1 MTEYKNQSVDQ
12 IQKQLSN
19 KFEKDKQWRIRD
31 DQEIYL
37 AGQAIINETIGKI
50 QESKN
55 NWGKWALEP
64 LKTLEKEL
72 VDKHNSCNRIGLF
85 TDNENKRLL
94 NDIAQKI
101 DNAENIVLER
111 LMRNNAHRDI
121 IQKNTETKDTQGKA
135 FFNFD
140 KKTDTY
146 IFTDRS
152 NKPKIHEVLGQF
164 FTNDKNIYTIDYS
177 KCTNLKIKNK
187 MQQVLGGTSSCLIK
201 YDKKTWTYNLISNGA
216 IVDERALIWEW
227 VSLRT
232 AASTAV
238 SAKATER
245 ANNEKATDYSN
256 QNFINSPK
264 YQECLKNL
272 PASLKNKLSSQQ
284 LATLISKT
292 ESRLDTIIKEQ
303 KKLWWELEQ
312 DEPISRIHF
321 GSWLMEGHFINRQ
334 GTKKDIKIWEDKDS
348 FKNNA
353 LYDILDNN
361 EWPYKDYLTARI
373 KAKWAQ
379 ADHLT
384 KREQI
389 FNGSPENKEN
399 PNLAQAVEKF
409 SYGLDMLSQ
418 LVNKIEEEDWTSK
431 EVAALKVAIRNYKYS
446 LENTVPSSQELDEAK
461 KKLGDLF
468 VAYKSNDWSFSTMT
482 DRTARETVANL
493 LSGDKTNAQRSI
505 RELGKHLNVWWN
517 TKTTFLRDE
526 IANNENISF
535 GKLDYTEAF
544 QKIGTHLEIGE
555 KDTEAQV
562 QEKTK
567 LIDNLY
573 NCANAQAIFSL
584 LQNNGLIPANAPF
597 DEEMKKGCQKI
608 YDSLRAKKQAI
619 EQLDYS
625 PSAFKSKMEDEKIKL
640 EAKGNN
646 LTDDDRIR
654 LQSISVMLENPQML
668 QEALQNAKSAAENSL
683 KYEGISAL
691 LKWSLALPFA
701 KNGGKMS
708 WTNADIF
715 NSSHGLNGRLSYS
728 DETAVWLNEIGQ
740 MILEEVAICIVA
752 IALGAVTG
760 GVGTAAIY
768 GARFALKAAQ
778 GARYANKAYKI
789 KKTFTLM
796 RKLSKARKYWKMWR
810 EAEKLVAASRQ
821 VKNLQKGA
829 KLARTLDK
837 SWKVA
842 QRMKYAN
849 KLNDAR
855 RSLDAINK
863 SNKFVHL
870 NDLAKVWKLTDHLA
884 RWSHLLF
891 EGTWFHLSS
900 TVLRNALHGKNLTDG
915 VNPFG
920 YTEGPNG
927 EQISNFRG
935 YVQSIAFLGILKAI
949 GQPLQNLTGAALQ
962 KLMGEKIAGNWL
974 GKVLQWIASVGAEL
988 GTLTLAEQ
996 GISFALDQ
1004 ELSPITVESAIQ
1016 SLGIVIGLRLY
1027 WWGSMKIKNWK
1038 EWKHWLEEIT
1048 VENGEQE
1055 VVINGN
1061 GTVMSSST
1069 PNMPVGKNVLIPRM
1083 NESTWAYGK
1092 NATQEQLMRKR
1103 EQLNQEITKLKN
1115 QGIASTDPKITTREN
1130 AVKFIENKLNSAS
1143 YKEISLP
1150 ESNKVS
1156 IKNAS
1161 YNMAVNR
1168 YANWLAN
1175 VNEWIPNEIQLRPDG
1190 AKIALERN
1198 GKYKDIFDQ
1207 YESLL
1212 KDKPQWYEQKLQ
1224 ELDFML
1230 AERVTL
1236 DTWHTVEYTAKSEA
1250 ETSFKGLKKTYP
1262 ESELRQF
1269 ESSDGTFC
1277 IRKKSPEEVKLEA
1290 EIQTKKTMRDANNTM
1305 IQELSR
1311 KIDSIE
1317 TELKTKKEKSVEE
1330 KADEISKD
1338 RPEYYEKY
1346 AKESHTDLYEQYKTY
1361 QNTPNELKRLDTEF
1375 AERLILDN
1383 PWERKILF
1391 SEKWTHWSIKER
1403 AENSFKLLSKVEKYK
1418 WNIKLVQKTLNWEN
1432 VFVIEL
1438 VPEIGKLTNLKNQV
1452 IAQEGIIR
1460 WKESE
1465 LSKMQKKWDG
1475 LETIDESTTMFRSQE
1490 SAKEVGKAETANNTN
1505 LNTKQNQIGQ
1515 NMEQWEQI
1523 SNENLLGTQIDY
1535 QKKQIESNNKKIEA
1549 LEQKKS
1555 NGEELSQNEKKQ
1567 LELLKRANDALTLDI
1582 QSVNQWEGKFYN
1594 ASAQVDLLFQKAQTG
1609 EIPYKDI
1616 KLDWVSKSMF
1626 EASVFLQ
1633 GMKKWISTLNLQT
1646 PIEFIKKISY
1656 SLDAIKVK
1664 FGDRI
1669 STQWKKLIEFY
1680 SKQLKLIE
1688 AKKQQAR
1695 ELQENKDREL
1705 QENKDRELQEKQQ
1718 SQWVEF
1724 HQNNVK
1730 WFQEILEKYIKNNE
1744 KMLVW
1749 ESKNIEFSKSEIM
1762 NTLIEKG
1769 FPPKHKV
1776 KIDWL
1781 EFFLSDCYQELG
1793 RPWIVG
1799 YTTTGEVRLF
1809 YRSISEGIWRSTD
1822 GSDGPTLSKA
1832 QYLPNGS
1839 YETTTQVDFRLG
1851 KIFDKIPH
1859 MQRMPW
1865 MQSPW
1870 RWLLTFGSKYGFK
1883 RDIKYFL
1890 RPSLEREIKIYW
1902 DKRSAVNYYKWRDMA
1917 EVKKAYENYNA
1928 NLQLEKII
1936 DSYTF
1941 SHEILGD
1948 IHVDIVRGNIQ
1959 GQDVNIHFGHAV
1971 NNDPNSVFVIRWD
1984 FADSKLNTF
1993 WVPSKQLNLG
2003 PLVAKPLDYRVQA
2016 PRGRQDLK
2024 DYGDYVDIRP
2034 LYQNTPLIKQYKSQF
2049 LSKSSS

>member
-111 LMRNNAHRDI
+111 LVRNNTHRDI
-121 IQKNTETKDTQGKA
+121 IQKNTETKDTQGKS

-264 YQECLKNL
+264 YQECLQNL
-272 PASLKNKLSSQQ
+272 PASLRNKLSSQQ

-446 LENTVPSSQELDEAK
+446 LENTVPSPQELDEAK
-461 KKLGDLF
+461 RKLGDLF
-468 VAYKSNDWSFSTMT
+468 VAYKSNDWSFSTMKDT
-482 DRTARETVANL
+482 TARETVANL

-668 QEALQNAKSAAENSL
+668 EEALQNAKSAAENSL
-683 KYEGISAL
+683 KYEGISSL

-715 NSSHGLNGRLSYS
+715 NRSHGLNGRLSG

-768 GARFALKAAQ
+768 GARFVLKAAQ

-796 RKLSKARKYWKMWR
+796 RKLSKARKYWKMGR

-870 NDLAKVWKLTDHLA
+870 NDLAKIWKLTDHLA

-935 YVQSIAFLGILKAI
+935 YVQSIAFLGILKYI

-996 GISFALDQ
+996 GISLALDQ
-1004 ELSPITVESAIQ
+1004 EPSPITVESAIQ

-1038 EWKHWLEEIT
+1038 EWKHWLQEIT

-1055 VVINGN
+1055 VVVNAN
-1061 GTVMSSST
+1061 GTVISSNT

-1346 AKESHTDLYEQYKTY
+1346 ARESHTDLYEQYKTY
-1361 QNTPNELKRLDTEF
+1361 QNAPNELKRLDTEF

-1403 AENSFKLLSKVEKYK
+1403 AENSFKLLSNLEKYK

-1438 VPEIGKLTNLKNQV
+1438 IPEIGKLTNLKNQV

-1646 PIEFIKKISY
+1646 PIEFIKKISH

-1669 STQWKKLIEFY
+1669 SIQWKKLIEFY
-1680 SKQLKLIE
+1680 HKQLKLIE
-1688 AKKQQAR
+1688 AKKQQ
-1695 ELQENKDREL
+1695 DREL

-1781 EFFLSDCYQELG
+1781 EFFLSDCYQGLG

-1822 GSDGPTLSKA
+1822 GSDGPTISKA

-1851 KIFDKIPH
+1851 KIFDKIPR
-1859 MQRMPW
+1859 MPMPW

-1870 RWLLTFGSKYGFK
+1870 YWLLTFGRKYGFK
-1883 RDIKYFL
+1883 TDIKYFL
-1890 RPSLEREIKIYW
+1890 RPSLERETEIYW
-1902 DKRSAVNYYKWRDMA
+1902 NKRSATNYYKWRDMA
-1917 EVKKAYENYNA
+1917 EIKKAYENYNA

-1993 WVPSKQLNLG
+1993 WIPSKQLNLG
-2003 PLVAKPLDYRVQA
+2003 PLVAKPLDYIVQA

-2024 DYGDYVDIRP
+2024 DYGEYVDIRP

>member
-19 KFEKDKQWRIRD
+19 KFEKDKQWWIRD

-50 QESKN
+50 QESGN

-64 LKTLEKEL
+64 LKTLEKDL
-72 VDKHNSCNRIGLF
+72 VKKHNNCEWINLF
-85 TDNENKRLL
+85 TDNKRLL

-121 IQKNTETKDTQGKA
+121 IQKNTETKDSQGKA

-446 LENTVPSSQELDEAK
+446 LENAVPSSQELDEAK

-573 NCANAQAIFSL
+573 NCANAQALFSL

-760 GVGTAAIY
+760 GVGTVAIY

-796 RKLSKARKYWKMWR
+796 RKLSKARKYWKMGR

-837 SWKVA
+837 SWKVV

-870 NDLAKVWKLTDHLA
+870 NDLAKIWKLTDHLA

-900 TVLRNALHGKNLTDG
+900 TVLRNAFHGKNLTDG

-996 GISFALDQ
+996 GISLALDQ
-1004 ELSPITVESAIQ
+1004 EPSPITVESAIQ

-1038 EWKHWLEEIT
+1038 EWKHWLQEIT

-1055 VVINGN
+1055 VVVNAN
-1061 GTVMSSST
+1061 GTVISSNT

-1317 TELKTKKEKSVEE
+1317 TELKAKKEKSVEE

-1361 QNTPNELKRLDTEF
+1361 QNTPKELKRLDTEF

-1403 AENSFKLLSKVEKYK
+1403 AENSFKLLSNVEKYK

-1490 SAKEVGKAETANNTN
+1490 SAKEVGKVETANNTN

-1515 NMEQWEQI
+1515 NMEQWDQI
-1523 SNENLLGTQIDY
+1523 SNENLLETQIDY

-1555 NGEELSQNEKKQ
+1555 NGEELSQNEEKQ

-1646 PIEFIKKISY
+1646 PIEFIKKISH

-1669 STQWKKLIEFY
+1669 SIQWKKLMEFY
-1680 SKQLKLIE
+1680 HKQLKLIE
-1688 AKKQQAR
+1688 AKKQQA
-1695 ELQENKDREL
+1695 
-1705 QENKDRELQEKQQ
+1705 RELQEKQQ

-1781 EFFLSDCYQELG
+1781 EFFLSDCYQGLG

-1822 GSDGPTLSKA
+1822 GSDGPTISKA

-1851 KIFDKIPH
+1851 KIFDKIPL
-1859 MQRMPW
+1859 QTMPW

-1870 RWLLTFGSKYGFK
+1870 RWLLTFGRKYGFK

-1902 DKRSAVNYYKWRDMA
+1902 GKRSAVNYYKKRDMA
-1917 EVKKAYENYNA
+1917 EVKKGYENYNIK
-1928 NLQLEKII
+1928 LQLEKII

-1941 SHEILGD
+1941 SHELLGD

-1971 NNDPNSVFVIRWD
+1971 NNDPNSVFIIRWD

-1993 WVPSKQLNLG
+1993 WIPSKQLNLG
-2003 PLVAKPLDYRVQA
+2003 PLVAKPLDYIVQA
-2016 PRGRQDLK
+2016 PRGRQYLK

>member
-50 QESKN
+50 QESGN

-72 VDKHNSCNRIGLF
+72 VKKHNECQWIKPF
-85 TDNENKRLL
+85 TDNKRLL
-94 NDIAQKI
+94 NDIANQI

-264 YQECLKNL
+264 YQECLQNL

-389 FNGSPENKEN
+389 FNGSPENKKN

-446 LENTVPSSQELDEAK
+446 LENTVPSPQELDEAK

-482 DRTARETVANL
+482 DTTARETVANL

-584 LQNNGLIPANAPF
+584 LQNNGLMPANAPF

-683 KYEGISAL
+683 KYEGIGAL
-691 LKWSLALPFA
+691 LKWSLTLPFA

-796 RKLSKARKYWKMWR
+796 RKLSKARKY
-810 EAEKLVAASRQ
+810 
-821 VKNLQKGA
+821 
-829 KLARTLDK
+829 
-837 SWKVA
+837 
-842 QRMKYAN
+842 
-849 KLNDAR
+849 
-855 RSLDAINK
+855 
-863 SNKFVHL
+863 
-870 NDLAKVWKLTDHLA
+870 
-884 RWSHLLF
+884 
-891 EGTWFHLSS
+891 
-900 TVLRNALHGKNLTDG
+900 
-915 VNPFG
+915 
-920 YTEGPNG
+920 
-927 EQISNFRG
+927 
-935 YVQSIAFLGILKAI
+935 
-949 GQPLQNLTGAALQ
+949 
-962 KLMGEKIAGNWL
+962 
-974 GKVLQWIASVGAEL
+974 
-988 GTLTLAEQ
+988 
-996 GISFALDQ
+996 
-1004 ELSPITVESAIQ
+1004 
-1016 SLGIVIGLRLY
+1016 
-1027 WWGSMKIKNWK
+1027 
-1038 EWKHWLEEIT
+1038 
-1048 VENGEQE
+1048 
-1055 VVINGN
+1055 
-1061 GTVMSSST
+1061 
-1069 PNMPVGKNVLIPRM
+1069 
-1083 NESTWAYGK
+1083 
-1092 NATQEQLMRKR
+1092 
-1103 EQLNQEITKLKN
+1103 
-1115 QGIASTDPKITTREN
+1115 
-1130 AVKFIENKLNSAS
+1130 
-1143 YKEISLP
+1143 
-1150 ESNKVS
+1150 
-1156 IKNAS
+1156 
-1161 YNMAVNR
+1161 
-1168 YANWLAN
+1168 
-1175 VNEWIPNEIQLRPDG
+1175 
-1190 AKIALERN
+1190 
-1198 GKYKDIFDQ
+1198 
-1207 YESLL
+1207 
-1212 KDKPQWYEQKLQ
+1212 
-1224 ELDFML
+1224 
-1230 AERVTL
+1230 
-1236 DTWHTVEYTAKSEA
+1236 
-1250 ETSFKGLKKTYP
+1250 
-1262 ESELRQF
+1262 
-1269 ESSDGTFC
+1269 
-1277 IRKKSPEEVKLEA
+1277 
-1290 EIQTKKTMRDANNTM
+1290 
-1305 IQELSR
+1305 
-1311 KIDSIE
+1311 
-1317 TELKTKKEKSVEE
+1317 
-1330 KADEISKD
+1330 
-1338 RPEYYEKY
+1338 
-1346 AKESHTDLYEQYKTY
+1346 
-1361 QNTPNELKRLDTEF
+1361 
-1375 AERLILDN
+1375 
-1383 PWERKILF
+1383 
-1391 SEKWTHWSIKER
+1391 
-1403 AENSFKLLSKVEKYK
+1403 
-1418 WNIKLVQKTLNWEN
+1418 
-1432 VFVIEL
+1432 
-1438 VPEIGKLTNLKNQV
+1438 
-1452 IAQEGIIR
+1452 
-1460 WKESE
+1460 
-1465 LSKMQKKWDG
+1465 
-1475 LETIDESTTMFRSQE
+1475 
-1490 SAKEVGKAETANNTN
+1490 
-1505 LNTKQNQIGQ
+1505 
-1515 NMEQWEQI
+1515 
-1523 SNENLLGTQIDY
+1523 
-1535 QKKQIESNNKKIEA
+1535 
-1549 LEQKKS
+1549 
-1555 NGEELSQNEKKQ
+1555 
-1567 LELLKRANDALTLDI
+1567 
-1582 QSVNQWEGKFYN
+1582 
-1594 ASAQVDLLFQKAQTG
+1594 
-1609 EIPYKDI
+1609 
-1616 KLDWVSKSMF
+1616 
-1626 EASVFLQ
+1626 
-1633 GMKKWISTLNLQT
+1633 
-1646 PIEFIKKISY
+1646 
-1656 SLDAIKVK
+1656 
-1664 FGDRI
+1664 
-1669 STQWKKLIEFY
+1669 
-1680 SKQLKLIE
+1680 
-1688 AKKQQAR
+1688 
-1695 ELQENKDREL
+1695 
-1705 QENKDRELQEKQQ
+1705 
-1718 SQWVEF
+1718 
-1724 HQNNVK
+1724 
-1730 WFQEILEKYIKNNE
+1730 
-1744 KMLVW
+1744 
-1749 ESKNIEFSKSEIM
+1749 
-1762 NTLIEKG
+1762 
-1769 FPPKHKV
+1769 
-1776 KIDWL
+1776 
-1781 EFFLSDCYQELG
+1781 
-1793 RPWIVG
+1793 
-1799 YTTTGEVRLF
+1799 
-1809 YRSISEGIWRSTD
+1809 
-1822 GSDGPTLSKA
+1822 
-1832 QYLPNGS
+1832 
-1839 YETTTQVDFRLG
+1839 
-1851 KIFDKIPH
+1851 
-1859 MQRMPW
+1859 
-1865 MQSPW
+1865 
-1870 RWLLTFGSKYGFK
+1870 
-1883 RDIKYFL
+1883 
-1890 RPSLEREIKIYW
+1890 
-1902 DKRSAVNYYKWRDMA
+1902 
-1917 EVKKAYENYNA
+1917 
-1928 NLQLEKII
+1928 
-1936 DSYTF
+1936 
-1941 SHEILGD
+1941 
-1948 IHVDIVRGNIQ
+1948 
-1959 GQDVNIHFGHAV
+1959 
-1971 NNDPNSVFVIRWD
+1971 
-1984 FADSKLNTF
+1984 
-1993 WVPSKQLNLG
+1993 
-2003 PLVAKPLDYRVQA
+2003 
-2016 PRGRQDLK
+2016 
-2024 DYGDYVDIRP
+2024 
-2034 LYQNTPLIKQYKSQF
+2034 
-2049 LSKSSS
+2049 

>member
-19 KFEKDKQWRIRD
+19 KFEKDKQWWIRD

-50 QESKN
+50 QESGN

-64 LKTLEKEL
+64 LKTLEKDL
-72 VDKHNSCNRIGLF
+72 VKKHNNCEWINLF
-85 TDNENKRLL
+85 TDNKRLL

-264 YQECLKNL
+264 YQECLQNL

-284 LATLISKT
+284 LATFISKT
-292 ESRLDTIIKEQ
+292 ESRLDAIIKEQ

-321 GSWLMEGHFINRQ
+321 WSGLMEAHFINRE
-334 GTKKDIKIWEDKDS
+334 GTKKDEIIWKDGMGKVEDNEKLNDQTIY
-348 FKNNA
+348 N
-353 LYDILDNN
+353 ILDNN
-361 EWPYKDYLTARI
+361 EWAYKDYLTARI

-446 LENTVPSSQELDEAK
+446 LENTVPSPQELDEAK
-461 KKLGDLF
+461 RKLGDLF

-573 NCANAQAIFSL
+573 NCANAQSIFSL

-625 PSAFKSKMEDEKIKL
+625 PTAFQSKMENEKIKL

-683 KYEGISAL
+683 KYEGIGAL

-715 NSSHGLNGRLSYS
+715 NSSHGLNGRVSYS

-796 RKLSKARKYWKMWR
+796 RKLSKARKYWKMGR

-863 SNKFVHL
+863 SNKFVHID
-870 NDLAKVWKLTDHLA
+870 DLAKVWKLTDHLA

-927 EQISNFRG
+927 EQISNFKG

-974 GKVLQWIASVGAEL
+974 GKVLQWITSVGAEL
-988 GTLTLAEQ
+988 VTLTLAEQ
-996 GISFALDQ
+996 GISLALDQ
-1004 ELSPITVESAIQ
+1004 EPSPITVESAIQ

-1038 EWKHWLEEIT
+1038 EWKHWLQEIT

-1061 GTVMSSST
+1061 GTVMSSNT

-1250 ETSFKGLKKTYP
+1250 ETSFKGLKKNL
-1262 ESELRQF
+1262 SW
-1269 ESSDGTFC
+1269 
-1277 IRKKSPEEVKLEA
+1277 IRITSVWKLG
-1290 EIQTKKTMRDANNTM
+1290 
-1305 IQELSR
+1305 
-1311 KIDSIE
+1311 
-1317 TELKTKKEKSVEE
+1317 
-1330 KADEISKD
+1330 
-1338 RPEYYEKY
+1338 
-1346 AKESHTDLYEQYKTY
+1346 
-1361 QNTPNELKRLDTEF
+1361 
-1375 AERLILDN
+1375 
-1383 PWERKILF
+1383 
-1391 SEKWTHWSIKER
+1391 
-1403 AENSFKLLSKVEKYK
+1403 
-1418 WNIKLVQKTLNWEN
+1418 WN
-1432 VFVIEL
+1432 
-1438 VPEIGKLTNLKNQV
+1438 
-1452 IAQEGIIR
+1452 
-1460 WKESE
+1460 
-1465 LSKMQKKWDG
+1465 
-1475 LETIDESTTMFRSQE
+1475 
-1490 SAKEVGKAETANNTN
+1490 
-1505 LNTKQNQIGQ
+1505 
-1515 NMEQWEQI
+1515 
-1523 SNENLLGTQIDY
+1523 
-1535 QKKQIESNNKKIEA
+1535 
-1549 LEQKKS
+1549 
-1555 NGEELSQNEKKQ
+1555 
-1567 LELLKRANDALTLDI
+1567 
-1582 QSVNQWEGKFYN
+1582 
-1594 ASAQVDLLFQKAQTG
+1594 
-1609 EIPYKDI
+1609 
-1616 KLDWVSKSMF
+1616 
-1626 EASVFLQ
+1626 FL
-1633 GMKKWISTLNLQT
+1633 
-1646 PIEFIKKISY
+1646 
-1656 SLDAIKVK
+1656 
-1664 FGDRI
+1664 
-1669 STQWKKLIEFY
+1669 
-1680 SKQLKLIE
+1680 
-1688 AKKQQAR
+1688 
-1695 ELQENKDREL
+1695 
-1705 QENKDRELQEKQQ
+1705 
-1718 SQWVEF
+1718 
-1724 HQNNVK
+1724 H
-1730 WFQEILEKYIKNNE
+1730 
-1744 KMLVW
+1744 
-1749 ESKNIEFSKSEIM
+1749 
-1762 NTLIEKG
+1762 
-1769 FPPKHKV
+1769 
-1776 KIDWL
+1776 
-1781 EFFLSDCYQELG
+1781 
-1793 RPWIVG
+1793 
-1799 YTTTGEVRLF
+1799 
-1809 YRSISEGIWRSTD
+1809 
-1822 GSDGPTLSKA
+1822 
-1832 QYLPNGS
+1832 
-1839 YETTTQVDFRLG
+1839 
-1851 KIFDKIPH
+1851 
-1859 MQRMPW
+1859 
-1865 MQSPW
+1865 
-1870 RWLLTFGSKYGFK
+1870 
-1883 RDIKYFL
+1883 
-1890 RPSLEREIKIYW
+1890 
-1902 DKRSAVNYYKWRDMA
+1902 
-1917 EVKKAYENYNA
+1917 
-1928 NLQLEKII
+1928 
-1936 DSYTF
+1936 
-1941 SHEILGD
+1941 
-1948 IHVDIVRGNIQ
+1948 
-1959 GQDVNIHFGHAV
+1959 
-1971 NNDPNSVFVIRWD
+1971 
-1984 FADSKLNTF
+1984 
-1993 WVPSKQLNLG
+1993 
-2003 PLVAKPLDYRVQA
+2003 
-2016 PRGRQDLK
+2016 
-2024 DYGDYVDIRP
+2024 
-2034 LYQNTPLIKQYKSQF
+2034 
-2049 LSKSSS
+2049 

>member
-1705 QENKDRELQEKQQ
+1705 QEKQQ